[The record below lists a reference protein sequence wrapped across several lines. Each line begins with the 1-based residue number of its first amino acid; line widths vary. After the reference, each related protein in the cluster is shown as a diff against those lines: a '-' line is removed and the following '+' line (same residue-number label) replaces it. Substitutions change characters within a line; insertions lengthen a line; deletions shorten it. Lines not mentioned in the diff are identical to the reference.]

1 MAIRL
6 AILGVDPIQREWL
19 EAVGTLI
26 AEGEIELVGVGHR
39 AVSLAKDT
47 ADFFGAM
54 KPAVFDDLRVLLQET
69 GGGAMPQVILIDRP
83 SNVPVEFLVA
93 CAKQGV
99 GLLSLGPPVE
109 SVAEAQALAEVL
121 DAKSHLL
128 YIWPR
133 FADSAAYRRC
143 TQADEFVRPIK
154 FAAATWLGMNHALAK
169 AAEGR
174 GAEGREGGTEMAV
187 RSLSVLAWDALATLI
202 ELIGLPTSVYAAV
215 RGTIGSGNSFADI
228 SGAAS
233 LTMRFEEDTA
243 ASVALSDRV
252 PPPGRRDLLLLGQ
265 TGTVKLEAN
274 AYDFRDAE
282 GKVIDSSG
290 MAERASGAKERELLN
305 PMASAIETLR
315 EYLRHFVLPV
325 SPHRGW
331 EHRLEEVAATMEAVI
346 VSHRTGQAE
355 SPERFRGLRR

>member
-6 AILGVDPIQREWL
+6 AILGIDPIQREWL
-19 EAVGTLI
+19 EAVGVLV
-26 AEGEIELVGVGHR
+26 AEGEVELVGVGHR
-39 AVSLAKDT
+39 TVSLAKDT
-47 ADFFGAM
+47 AHFFGAM
-54 KPAVFDDLRVLLQET
+54 KPAVFDDLRLLLKES
-69 GGGAMPQVILIDRP
+69 GGGAGPQVILIDRP
-83 SNVPVEFLVA
+83 SNAAVEFLVA

-109 SVAEAQALAEVL
+109 NVAEAQALAEVL

-169 AAEGR
+169 ASEGR
-174 GAEGREGGTEMAV
+174 GAEGAEMAV

-233 LTMRFEEDTA
+233 LTMRFAEDTA

-252 PPPGRRDLLLLGQ
+252 PSPRRDLLLLGQ

-282 GKVIDSSG
+282 GKVIDSG
-290 MAERASGAKERELLN
+290 GTGGDERGVGSLN
-305 PMASAIETLR
+305 PMASAMETLR
-315 EYLRHFVLPV
+315 EYLRHFALPV

-331 EHRLEEVAATMEAVI
+331 EHRLEEVAAAMEAVI

>member
-19 EAVGTLI
+19 EAVETLV
-26 AEGEIELVGVGHR
+26 AEERVELVGAGHR
-39 AVSLAKDT
+39 TLSLAKDT
-47 ADFFGAM
+47 ADFFGGARV
-54 KPAVFDDLRVLLQET
+54 PVFDDLRLMLKE
-69 GGGAMPQVILIDRP
+69 AAPQVILMDRP
-83 SNVPVEFLVA
+83 ANAKVEFLVS
-93 CAKQGV
+93 CAEQGIGV
-99 GLLSLGPPVE
+99 LSLGPPVE
-109 SVAEAQALAEVL
+109 NVAEAQALAEAL
-121 DAKSHLL
+121 EPKTPLL

-133 FADSAAYRRC
+133 FADSEAYRRC
-143 TQADEFVRPIK
+143 TGADEFVRPIK
-154 FAAATWLGMNHALAK
+154 FAAAAWLGMNHALAK
-169 AAEGR
+169 TAHAEGG
-174 GAEGREGGTEMAV
+174 GADASGMAV

-202 ELIGLPTSVYAAV
+202 ELIGMPASVYAAI
-215 RGTIGSGNSFADI
+215 RGTIGAGNTFADI

-233 LTMRFEEDTA
+233 LTLRFAEETA

-274 AYDFRDAE
+274 AYDFRDTE
-282 GKVIDSSG
+282 GRVIDSSAG
-290 MAERASGAKERELLN
+290 SKGIDGDRDAQSGGVG
-305 PMASAIETLR
+305 TLR
-315 EYLRHFVLPV
+315 RFLEHFEQQP

-331 EHRLEEVAATMEAVI
+331 EHRLEEVAATMEAMI